1 MQYQVTAVT
10 FHSSGTALALSVRN
24 VCQGG
29 HAPRTGEGRY
39 IEMRTSIILI
49 CAAVLCVPAIG
60 AGQESH
66 ITLEENTWGN
76 AHKEFNLVTI
86 PDWIDSLVTPGSP
99 LVVGKPGRSL
109 TFADGSE
116 AAILEGLPASGQP
129 AVLPEGLG
137 DAVVDST
144 CALPEGLPAS
154 KKGKLKNSLL
164 GETMALALNARLDP
178 ELIDLGVCSVMMTVN
193 VLAGPDELYG
203 TEDDSLCATCDTMTV
218 RIPEAVLAALQD
230 SMGVEATVGSV
241 LEFAN
246 MALAG
251 EGTYDATLK
260 GVWHAVKNI
269 NRGFKNY
276 RMLVYCEGD
285 TGGVPIDIKAAPGTS
300 GSPEERAET
309 MASAVALSVSSPVS
323 DRALVYFT
331 VPEASRVMLSV
342 YNVAGREVAAL
353 LDGQVFQDRATVEM
367 ATGDRHALPS
377 GVYFLRMTAVGV
389 ASGAEYRQTAKMLLV
404 R

>member
-1 MQYQVTAVT
+1 
-10 FHSSGTALALSVRN
+10 
-24 VCQGG
+24 
-29 HAPRTGEGRY
+29 
-39 IEMRTSIILI
+39 MRTSIVLV
-49 CAAVLCVPAIG
+49 CAAVLCVPAIC
-60 AGQESH
+60 AGQESY

-86 PDWIDSLVTPGSP
+86 PDWIDSLVTTGSP
-99 LVVGKPGRSL
+99 LVMGKPGRSL

-116 AAILEGLPASGQP
+116 EAILAALPASGQP
-129 AVLPEGLG
+129 AVLPEDLG
-137 DAVVDST
+137 DALVDST

-178 ELIDLGVCSVMMTVN
+178 ELIDLDVCSVMMTVN

-203 TEDDSLCATCDTMTV
+203 TEDDSLCAMCDTMTI
-218 RIPEAVLAALQD
+218 RIPEAVLSALQD
-230 SMGVEATVGSV
+230 SMGVEPTVGNV

-285 TGGVPIDIKAAPGTS
+285 TGGVPIDIKGAPGTS
-300 GSPEERAET
+300 GGPEDRAES
-309 MASAVALSVSSPVS
+309 MASAVALSASSPVS
-323 DRALVYFT
+323 DRAFVYFT
-331 VPEASRVMLSV
+331 VPEASRVTLSV
-342 YNVAGREVAAL
+342 YNVAGREVATL
-353 LDGQVFQDRATVEM
+353 LNGQVFQDRATVEM
-367 ATGDRHALPS
+367 AADNRSALPS
-377 GVYFLRMTAVGV
+377 GVYFVRMTAVGV
-389 ASGAEYRQTAKMLLV
+389 ASGAEYRQTAKMLVV